1 MFKNQ
6 KTAVAKDAVLAERLV
21 QGLIESFIIRGV
33 GKNKI
38 IDFPITLGVGN
49 ALDGIG
55 MTDNGVS
62 PCLCLF
68 YIKTNEPQAFA
79 VLIKEDDFPC
89 PRSTL
94 PELSFPCRQR
104 HPEPQRRQYGP

>member
-6 KTAVAKDAVLAERLV
+6 KTAVAKDAVLAERSV
-21 QGLIESFIIRGV
+21 QGLIESFIIRGSE
-33 GKNKI
+33 KQ
-38 IDFPITLGVGN
+38 DHRFLFTFGVGN

-68 YIKTNEPQAFA
+68 YIKRMSRRLSR
-79 VLIKEDDFPC
+79 LIKEDDFPC
-89 PRSTL
+89 PPAPRF
-94 PELSFPCRQR
+94 PALSFRAAKGIQN
-104 HPEPQRRQYGP
+104 HSAGNGP